1 MLARWSRFA
10 RMPSSLSH
18 RSFNRWLVEAAEAI
32 MAAAAVSE
40 LRAIT
45 ARTMHIQWNK
55 AVSITDKSQIII
67 LESESA
73 AAVGDF
79 VPDAAEEW

>member
-1 MLARWSRFA
+1 
-10 RMPSSLSH
+10 
-18 RSFNRWLVEAAEAI
+18 VEAAEAI
-32 MAAAAVSE
+32 MAAVSE

-45 ARTMHIQWNK
+45 ARTMHMLWNK
-55 AVSITDKSQIII
+55 AVSITDKSQMII

-79 VPDAAEEW
+79 VPEATEEW

>member
-1 MLARWSRFA
+1 MQN
-10 RMPSSLSH
+10 SLSRH
-18 RSFNRWLVEAAEAI
+18 SSNRWLVEAAEAI
-32 MAAAAVSE
+32 MAAAVSE

-45 ARTMHIQWNK
+45 ARTMHIRWNK
-55 AVSITDKSQIII
+55 AVSITDKSRIII

-79 VPDAAEEW
+79 VPDATEEW